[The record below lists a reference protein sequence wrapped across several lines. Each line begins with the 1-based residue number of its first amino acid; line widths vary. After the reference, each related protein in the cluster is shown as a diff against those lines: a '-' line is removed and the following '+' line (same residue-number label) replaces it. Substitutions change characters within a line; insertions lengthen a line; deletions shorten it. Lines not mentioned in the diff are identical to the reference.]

1 MTQAELYRVL
11 DWADKKL
18 AGGLSPLGLG
28 INTRS
33 SARPSRRSSR
43 AYRPRKWRVYLK
55 RKHVRMAVSD

>member
-18 AGGLSPLGLG
+18 VGGLSPLGLG
-28 INTRS
+28 IVEEV
-33 SARPSRRSSR
+33 SR